1 MDRIMSIEEAAT
13 ALYGEAT
20 KTNCSVLA
28 RQCREGVISN
38 CEKDGAKWY
47 INATREWPGLFGE
60 VDPAAGPGE
69 ERGDGKRGIANR
81 RDESHGGRWQSVTR
95 SYPPR
100 AFCPVAHGYPPE
112 SPLAPRY
119 ASSGFGTSVRP
130 FRLERAHVGL
140 LGRQSARVT
149 AALDFPGPPGRY
161 SDQLCTPGF
170 GTPNGSHPAAVRA
183 PHRNRVLKTLAIK
196 TTS

>member
-60 VDPAAGPGE
+60 VDPDADPGGQCGGQRTLPGITSE
-69 ERGDGKRGIANR
+69 TTIGELFAMLAEVAFAER
-81 RDESHGGRWQSVTR
+81 
-95 SYPPR
+95 
-100 AFCPVAHGYPPE
+100 
-112 SPLAPRY
+112 
-119 ASSGFGTSVRP
+119 
-130 FRLERAHVGL
+130 
-140 LGRQSARVT
+140 
-149 AALDFPGPPGRY
+149 
-161 SDQLCTPGF
+161 
-170 GTPNGSHPAAVRA
+170 
-183 PHRNRVLKTLAIK
+183 
-196 TTS
+196 